1 MFASVR
7 IRQQKGGS
15 IAKVIV
21 LGTYPNNLLKMVCNP
36 TDCV

>member
-1 MFASVR
+1 MFTSAR

-15 IAKVIV
+15 IAIVIV

-36 TDCV
+36 TDRV

>member
-1 MFASVR
+1 MFASAR

-15 IAKVIV
+15 IAIVIV
-21 LGTYPNNLLKMVCNP
+21 LGTYPNNLLRMVCNP